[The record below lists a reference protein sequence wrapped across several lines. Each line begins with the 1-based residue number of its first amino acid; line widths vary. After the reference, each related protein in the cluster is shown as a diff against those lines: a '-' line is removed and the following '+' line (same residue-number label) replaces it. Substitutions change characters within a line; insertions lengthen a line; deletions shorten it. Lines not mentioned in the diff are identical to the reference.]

1 MGTLTVKD
9 IPVATVEPPS
19 LRRLGEAE
27 LRAFQRDGFLLKPA
41 LFDPAEIGLL
51 QRLTQEDAAVE
62 RAMGCVADSQGN
74 ANEIFGFAG
83 TPPDVLG
90 AFIRIARLV
99 EMASDL
105 LDGQTPYHW
114 HSKLTFKPPGSQGRW
129 DWHQDYGSWY
139 KDGAIFP
146 DSLTAMIAVTP
157 IDRKNGCVELVRG
170 SHLCGRIDHLAIGEA
185 NGADPERVA
194 WLLERS
200 DRVLCELDPGDCVF
214 FHSNT
219 LHASG
224 PNDSTRPRTIFHVSY
239 NAEASAPPSG
249 HGLAGHQFAPLEIL
263 PDDALKTRDWDA
275 RIDLE
280 AHRAMRLARETERT
294 KLGDLYGYRVT
305 RKHPEE
311 AL

>member
-1 MGTLTVKD
+1 MGTVSVKD
-9 IPVATVEPPS
+9 IPIAETPARS
-19 LRRLGEAE
+19 LQRLTEAE
-27 LRAFQRDGFLLKPA
+27 LQAFERDGFLYKPA
-41 LFDPAEIGLL
+41 LFDREEIGLL
-51 QRLTQEDAAVE
+51 QRLTQEDAAIE

-83 TPPDVLG
+83 TPPDLLG
-90 AFIRIARLV
+90 AFIRVARLV
-99 EMASDL
+99 ETASDL
-105 LDGQTPYHW
+105 VGGQELYHW
-114 HSKLTFKPPGSQGRW
+114 HSKLTFKPSGSQGCW

-139 KDGAIFP
+139 KDGALTP

-157 IDRKNGCVELVRG
+157 IDRENGCVELVHG
-170 SHLCGRIDHLAIGEA
+170 SHRCGRLDHMAVGQA

-194 WLLERS
+194 WLLERN

-224 PNDSTRPRTIFHVSY
+224 PNNSQRPRTIFHVSY
-239 NAEASAPPSG
+239 NAAASAPPLG
-249 HGLAGHQFAPLEIL
+249 HGLEGHRYKPLNPL
-263 PDDALKTRDWDA
+263 PDDALKSGDWSA

-280 AHRAMRLARETERT
+280 AHRAMRLARETERV
-294 KLGDLYGYRVT
+294 KLGDLYGYQVT

-311 AL
+311 TL